1 MKNLSKVLLI
11 FLLFLTPTLSSAVLP
26 YSDTMQIDSIEP
38 NYACLQITGQPGYV
52 EIVNNCDWE
61 FYFYNENGEL
71 DESLVLK
78 SKGRVERKKEVQFFK
93 NIDCVPPNDS
103 QIIGGVDVCKDKL
116 HEGILKKRW
125 TIKMLSSKDNQN
137 IVIKGRTLQSFNGS
151 VDADILFNLGYT
163 IIWSTAI
170 LLMIAALLLI
180 MLKYAFKKKI
190 SSIFIVILFII
201 SILIALYG
209 LAGLFSG

>member
-1 MKNLSKVLLI
+1 
-11 FLLFLTPTLSSAVLP
+11 
-26 YSDTMQIDSIEP
+26 
-38 NYACLQITGQPGYV
+38 
-52 EIVNNCDWE
+52 
-61 FYFYNENGEL
+61 
-71 DESLVLK
+71 
-78 SKGRVERKKEVQFFK
+78 
-93 NIDCVPPNDS
+93 
-103 QIIGGVDVCKDKL
+103 
-116 HEGILKKRW
+116 
-125 TIKMLSSKDNQN
+125 MLSSKDNQN
-137 IVIKGRTLQSFNGS
+137 IVIKGRTLQSYTGS
-151 VDADILFNLGYT
+151 VDADILFNLAYT

>member
-1 MKNLSKVLLI
+1 
-11 FLLFLTPTLSSAVLP
+11 
-26 YSDTMQIDSIEP
+26 
-38 NYACLQITGQPGYV
+38 
-52 EIVNNCDWE
+52 
-61 FYFYNENGEL
+61 
-71 DESLVLK
+71 
-78 SKGRVERKKEVQFFK
+78 
-93 NIDCVPPNDS
+93 
-103 QIIGGVDVCKDKL
+103 
-116 HEGILKKRW
+116 
-125 TIKMLSSKDNQN
+125 
-137 IVIKGRTLQSFNGS
+137 VIKGRTLQSYNGS